1 MLLNLKKY
9 VSEEKIKINEPMKM
23 HTSFKI
29 GGPAEFF
36 VKVSTLEE
44 LKNILRFCKD
54 NKIPVTVI
62 GNGSNLLVTEKGIK
76 GVVIKLELKE
86 IEINNINSEKKK
98 ITVGS
103 GVPIGLLAQKLLRE
117 EITGFEELSG
127 IPGTIGG
134 AIVMNAGAH
143 GKEMKDI
150 VTEVTALDYDGNI
163 YKFTNN
169 QSEFTYRHSKFSN
182 GDYIIIQTILV
193 LEKGK
198 KEKIKE
204 KMDEYGQYRREKQPI
219 EFPNAGST
227 FKRGNDFITAKLIDE
242 AGLKGYSIGGAQI
255 SEKHAGFIINK
266 GNATS
271 QDVLNL
277 IKYVTDRVYKE
288 FGKKIEL
295 EIQILGE

>member
-1 MLLNLKKY
+1 MWKLENKEVLLNLKKY

-86 IEINNINSEKKK
+86 IEINNINSEKRK

-117 EITGFEELSG
+117 EIG
-127 IPGTIGG
+127 
-134 AIVMNAGAH
+134 
-143 GKEMKDI
+143 
-150 VTEVTALDYDGNI
+150 
-163 YKFTNN
+163 
-169 QSEFTYRHSKFSN
+169 
-182 GDYIIIQTILV
+182 
-193 LEKGK
+193 
-198 KEKIKE
+198 
-204 KMDEYGQYRREKQPI
+204 
-219 EFPNAGST
+219 
-227 FKRGNDFITAKLIDE
+227 FKRDSKLYPVVKFNKPSQAKP
-242 AGLKGYSIGGAQI
+242 A
-255 SEKHAGFIINK
+255 N
-266 GNATS
+266 
-271 QDVLNL
+271 
-277 IKYVTDRVYKE
+277 RVQE
-288 FGKKIEL
+288 EIE
-295 EIQILGE
+295 ED